1 MASCSEAITVLTAA
15 IAKCVFK
22 DGRTTKSVN

>member
-15 IAKCVFK
+15 IAKCVVK
-22 DGRTTKSVN
+22 DGRTTTLVD